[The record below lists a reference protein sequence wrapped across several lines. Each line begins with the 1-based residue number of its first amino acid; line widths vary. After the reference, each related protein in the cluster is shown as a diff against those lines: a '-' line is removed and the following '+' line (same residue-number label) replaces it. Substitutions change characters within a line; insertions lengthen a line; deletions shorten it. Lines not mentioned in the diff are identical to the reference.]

1 MKKILFITFLAL
13 GQIIVAQSKGT
24 LKGLLTDKETNNEPL
39 PFANVQI
46 KGTTIGTTTDFDG
59 NYSLQVPVGTH
70 SIEFSFLG
78 YKSVEKTFTI
88 TTRETV
94 VINQLMSAEE
104 GVALDAVVIKASTSK
119 ETATALIME
128 AKKAVSIKTTIGAQE
143 LATKGVSDAAGAVTK
158 TAGVS
163 KGSKNVIVRGLG
175 DRYNSTTM
183 NGLPLP
189 SEDPEYKNISL
200 GFFDTSVIKNIG
212 VNKVFTADLNGDV
225 GGANI
230 DIVSK
235 EVVKRR
241 EASLGVSLGVNSQ
254 TVSKEFLTIHGTNR
268 FGTQRLKHTVT
279 DLNTYSFAN
288 SFKPQSQNFQLNNS
302 FSFKYGR
309 KYDVGEDNTLSFF
322 LVGSYDAKYN
332 YLEGNI
338 KQNNTDGSVA
348 PFKDQDFSKYDFNVS
363 QLLMGNVKF
372 KTEDYTIAYNHLF
385 IHNNKQSIGDYF
397 GKDDAQDDVNGV
409 DDLAFQRRQQTNN
422 NELYVNQLLGTYKI
436 SERLD
441 AEAKGSLN
449 FIRGNEPDR
458 RTNNYLL
465 RDGFYSPQINSAG
478 ENERYFSKLQEND
491 YAAKGKL
498 TYKLKED
505 EEDKSTIDFG
515 ADYRYTERL
524 FAATIFNH
532 GFPTRFPIEIDN
544 PDAIFNQNSI
554 DNGTFVMETGRG
566 RNIRVFDPFTY
577 RGKRLITGVFTN
589 LVYEFNENF
598 IVSGGLKFE
607 RNHQRVTYD
616 TNIAAS
622 AIDGASEIDRSYV
635 LPSINIKYNFNENSI
650 FRIAASQTYTFPQF
664 KETAPFK
671 YQDVNFSSQ
680 GNPDLKPSENYNF
693 DTKYE
698 YYFSS
703 SELVSL
709 TGFYKY
715 IQNPIA
721 RSEIPSGG
729 NTLTYLNVGDDAS
742 ILGFE
747 LEARKNVL
755 KSDDEE
761 ENEYSLNAGL
771 NASVLFSKVNLDPE
785 SVAQFTETSSQLE
798 GATPFLMNAD
808 LTFKKQYEENE
819 LTTSLVFNYFS
830 DRVYSIGTRKFENII
845 EKGIPTLDLV
855 SSLKLGEKYRIK
867 LKATNLMNPNFQ
879 LSRDSST
886 SGNNVVLSNYK
897 KGVNLSL
904 GFSYDF

>member
-13 GQIIVAQSKGT
+13 SQFVIAQDKGT

-46 KGTTIGTTTDFDG
+46 KGTSIGTTTDFDG

-279 DLNTYSFAN
+279 DLNTYSFTN

-338 KQNNTDGSVA
+338 KQNTTDGSVA

-397 GKDDAQDDVNGV
+397 GKDNPEDDG
-409 DDLAFQRRQQTNN
+409 DLEFQRRQQTNN
-422 NELYVNQLLGTYKI
+422 NELYVNQILGNYKF
-436 SERLD
+436 SERLEL
-441 AEAKGSLN
+441 EAKGSLN

-458 RTNNYLL
+458 RTNKYLL
-465 RDGFYSPQINSAG
+465 RDGFYNPQTSSAG
-478 ENERYFSKLQEND
+478 ENERFYSKLQEND

-498 TYKLKED
+498 SYKLKED
-505 EEDKSTIDFG
+505 EDDKSVIDFG

-524 FAATIFNH
+524 FAATVFNH
-532 GFPTRFPIEIDN
+532 GFSQRIPISIDN
-544 PDAIFNQNSI
+544 PDAVFNQNSI
-554 DNGTFVMETGRG
+554 DNNLFIMETGRG

-616 TNIAAS
+616 TNIASS
-622 AIDGASEIDRSYV
+622 AIDGPSEIDRSYI

-680 GNPDLKPSENYNF
+680 GNPDLKPSENINF
-693 DTKYE
+693 DSKYE

-771 NASVLFSKVNLDPE
+771 NASVLFSKVNLD
-785 SVAQFTETSSQLE
+785 SNSIAQFQQASSQLE

-808 LTFKKQYEENE
+808 LTFKRQYSESE
-819 LTTSLVFNYFS
+819 LSTSLVFNYFS
-830 DRVYSIGTRKFENII
+830 DRVYSIGTRGFENII

-855 SSLKLGEKYRIK
+855 SSLKLGEKYSIK
-867 LKATNLMNPNFQ
+867 LKATNLMNPDFQ

>member
-13 GQIIVAQSKGT
+13 SQFVIAQDKGT

-46 KGTTIGTTTDFDG
+46 KGTSIGTTTDFDG

-279 DLNTYSFAN
+279 DLNTYSFTN

-338 KQNNTDGSVA
+338 KQNTTDGS
-348 PFKDQDFSKYDFNVS
+348 
-363 QLLMGNVKF
+363 
-372 KTEDYTIAYNHLF
+372 
-385 IHNNKQSIGDYF
+385 
-397 GKDDAQDDVNGV
+397 
-409 DDLAFQRRQQTNN
+409 
-422 NELYVNQLLGTYKI
+422 
-436 SERLD
+436 
-441 AEAKGSLN
+441 
-449 FIRGNEPDR
+449 
-458 RTNNYLL
+458 
-465 RDGFYSPQINSAG
+465 
-478 ENERYFSKLQEND
+478 
-491 YAAKGKL
+491 
-498 TYKLKED
+498 
-505 EEDKSTIDFG
+505 
-515 ADYRYTERL
+515 
-524 FAATIFNH
+524 
-532 GFPTRFPIEIDN
+532 
-544 PDAIFNQNSI
+544 
-554 DNGTFVMETGRG
+554 
-566 RNIRVFDPFTY
+566 
-577 RGKRLITGVFTN
+577 
-589 LVYEFNENF
+589 
-598 IVSGGLKFE
+598 
-607 RNHQRVTYD
+607 
-616 TNIAAS
+616 
-622 AIDGASEIDRSYV
+622 
-635 LPSINIKYNFNENSI
+635 
-650 FRIAASQTYTFPQF
+650 
-664 KETAPFK
+664 
-671 YQDVNFSSQ
+671 SS
-680 GNPDLKPSENYNF
+680 F
-693 DTKYE
+693 
-698 YYFSS
+698 
-703 SELVSL
+703 
-709 TGFYKY
+709 
-715 IQNPIA
+715 
-721 RSEIPSGG
+721 
-729 NTLTYLNVGDDAS
+729 
-742 ILGFE
+742 
-747 LEARKNVL
+747 
-755 KSDDEE
+755 
-761 ENEYSLNAGL
+761 
-771 NASVLFSKVNLDPE
+771 
-785 SVAQFTETSSQLE
+785 
-798 GATPFLMNAD
+798 
-808 LTFKKQYEENE
+808 
-819 LTTSLVFNYFS
+819 
-830 DRVYSIGTRKFENII
+830 
-845 EKGIPTLDLV
+845 
-855 SSLKLGEKYRIK
+855 
-867 LKATNLMNPNFQ
+867 
-879 LSRDSST
+879 
-886 SGNNVVLSNYK
+886 
-897 KGVNLSL
+897 
-904 GFSYDF
+904 